1 MSTTG
6 FDTLKVS
13 RDLEAAGFNEAQ
25 AGAIVRSM
33 AGAFQDGMIAT
44 KSDIDKLRASTR
56 ADVDKLRT
64 STTAEFAA
72 VRTDIDKLRASTRA
86 DVDKLQT
93 FTTAEFAAVRT
104 EIDRLRVSTKSD
116 FDKLQATTTADIAN
130 LKAEVF
136 RALWI
141 QGAGIVG
148 IHLAIGGL
156 LFAAI
161 RFLA

>member
-1 MSTTG
+1 MATSA

-13 RDLEAAGFNEAQ
+13 QDLKAAGFNDAQ

-33 AGAFQDGMIAT
+33 AGALQDGMIAT
-44 KSDIDKLRASTR
+44 RADIDKLRASTR

-64 STTAEFAA
+64 
-72 VRTDIDKLRASTRA
+72 
-86 DVDKLQT
+86 
-93 FTTAEFAAVRT
+93 FTTAEFAGVRAD
-104 EIDRLRVSTKSD
+104 IDRLRAFTVSEFAAVRVEIDS
-116 FDKLQATTTADIAN
+116 LRASTTADIAN

-161 RFLA
+161 RFLD

>member
-1 MSTTG
+1 MATTA

-13 RDLEAAGFNEAQ
+13 QDLKAAGFNEVQ

-44 KSDIDKLRASTR
+44 RTDIDKMRALTR

-72 VRTDIDKLRASTRA
+72 VRTDIEKLRAFTVSEFAGVRVEIDSLRA
-86 DVDKLQT
+86 S
-93 FTTAEFAAVRT
+93 TTAEFAAVRA
-104 EIDRLRVSTKSD
+104 EMDKLRVS
-116 FDKLQATTTADIAN
+116 TTADIAN

-161 RFLA
+161 RFLE

>member
-1 MSTTG
+1 MATTG
-6 FDTLKVS
+6 FDALKVS
-13 RDLEAAGFNEAQ
+13 QNLKAAGFNEAQ

-44 KSDIDKLRASTR
+44 KSDIDKLQASTR
-56 ADVDKLRT
+56 ADIAKLRT

-72 VRTDIDKLRASTRA
+72 VRVEMDRLRASTRA
-86 DVDKLQT
+86 D
-93 FTTAEFAAVRT
+93 
-104 EIDRLRVSTKSD
+104 I
-116 FDKLQATTTADIAN
+116 AD

-161 RFLA
+161 RFLD

>member
-1 MSTTG
+1 MATTG

-13 RDLEAAGFNEAQ
+13 QDLKAAGFNDSQ

-33 AGAFQDGMIAT
+33 AGAFQEMSAT
-44 KSDIDKLRASTR
+44 KSDIDKLRAFTES
-56 ADVDKLRT
+56 
-64 STTAEFAA
+64 EFAT
-72 VRTDIDKLRASTRA
+72 VRVEIDKLRAST
-86 DVDKLQT
+86 
-93 FTTAEFAAVRT
+93 
-104 EIDRLRVSTKSD
+104 
-116 FDKLQATTTADIAN
+116 TADIAG
-130 LKAEVF
+130 LRASTKAEVF

-161 RFLA
+161 RFLN

>member
-1 MSTTG
+1 MAATG

-13 RDLEAAGFNEAQ
+13 QDLKAAGFNETQ

-33 AGAFQDGMIAT
+33 AGAFQDGMIAN
-44 KSDIDKLRASTR
+44 KSDIEKLRAFTTSEFAAVRVEIDNLRASTSADIAGLRASTR
-56 ADVDKLRT
+56 
-64 STTAEFAA
+64 
-72 VRTDIDKLRASTRA
+72 
-86 DVDKLQT
+86 
-93 FTTAEFAAVRT
+93 
-104 EIDRLRVSTKSD
+104 
-116 FDKLQATTTADIAN
+116 ADIAN

-148 IHLAIGGL
+148 IHVAIGGL

-161 RFLA
+161 RFLD

>member
-1 MSTTG
+1 MANSG

-13 RDLEAAGFNEAQ
+13 QDLKAAGFNEAQ

-44 KSDIDKLRASTR
+44 KSDIDKLQASTR

-64 STTAEFAA
+64 FTTAEFAAVRVDFDKLRASTTAEFAA
-72 VRTDIDKLRASTRA
+72 VRAEMDKLR
-86 DVDKLQT
+86 
-93 FTTAEFAAVRT
+93 
-104 EIDRLRVSTKSD
+104 VS
-116 FDKLQATTTADIAN
+116 TTADIAN

-161 RFLA
+161 RFLD

>member
-1 MSTTG
+1 MATTG

-13 RDLEAAGFNEAQ
+13 QDLKAAGFNEAQ

-33 AGAFQDGMIAT
+33 AGAFREMIVT
-44 KSDIDKLRASTR
+44 KSDIDQLQA
-56 ADVDKLRT
+56 
-64 STTAEFAA
+64 STTAEFSAI
-72 VRTDIDKLRASTRA
+72 RTDFAGLQASTR
-86 DVDKLQT
+86 
-93 FTTAEFAAVRT
+93 
-104 EIDRLRVSTKSD
+104 
-116 FDKLQATTTADIAN
+116 ADIAN

-141 QGAGIVG
+141 QGAGIIG

-161 RFLA
+161 RFLD

>member
-1 MSTTG
+1 MATTG

-13 RDLEAAGFNEAQ
+13 QDLKAAGFNEAQ

-44 KSDIDKLRASTR
+44 KSDIDKLQASTR

-72 VRTDIDKLRASTRA
+72 VRTDIDKLRTLTESDLNKLRAS
-86 DVDKLQT
+86 
-93 FTTAEFAAVRT
+93 
-104 EIDRLRVSTKSD
+104 
-116 FDKLQATTTADIAN
+116 TTADIAN

-148 IHLAIGGL
+148 IHLTIGGL

-161 RFLA
+161 RFLD

>member
-13 RDLEAAGFNEAQ
+13 QDLKAAGFNEAQ

-33 AGAFQDGMIAT
+33 AGAFQDEMIAT
-44 KSDIDKLRASTR
+44 KSDIDKLQSSTR
-56 ADVDKLRT
+56 ADVDKLRA

-72 VRTDIDKLRASTRA
+72 VRAEMDKLR
-86 DVDKLQT
+86 
-93 FTTAEFAAVRT
+93 
-104 EIDRLRVSTKSD
+104 VS
-116 FDKLQATTTADIAN
+116 TTADIAN

-161 RFLA
+161 RFLD

>member
-1 MSTTG
+1 MANTG

-13 RDLEAAGFNEAQ
+13 QDLKAAGFNEAQ

-44 KSDIDKLRASTR
+44 KSDIAS
-56 ADVDKLRT
+56 VKV
-64 STTAEFAA
+64 E
-72 VRTDIDKLRASTRA
+72 IDKLRAST
-86 DVDKLQT
+86 
-93 FTTAEFAAVRT
+93 
-104 EIDRLRVSTKSD
+104 KSD
-116 FDKLQATTTADIAN
+116 IDKLQASAKADIAT
-130 LKAEVF
+130 LKADVF

-161 RFLA
+161 RFLD

>member
-1 MSTTG
+1 MATTG

-13 RDLEAAGFNEAQ
+13 QDLKAAGFNEAQ

-44 KSDIDKLRASTR
+44 KSDIDQLQAST
-56 ADVDKLRT
+56 T
-64 STTAEFAA
+64 SEFAA
-72 VRTDIDKLRASTRA
+72 VRVEIDSLR
-86 DVDKLQT
+86 V
-93 FTTAEFAAVRT
+93 FTTAEFAAVRA
-104 EIDRLRVSTKSD
+104 EMDKLRVS
-116 FDKLQATTTADIAN
+116 TTADIAN

-136 RALWI
+136 RPLWI

-161 RFLA
+161 RFLE

>member
-1 MSTTG
+1 MATTG

-13 RDLEAAGFNEAQ
+13 QDLKAAGFNEAQ

-33 AGAFQDGMIAT
+33 AGAFQEMVAT
-44 KSDIDKLRASTR
+44 KSDIGKLQA
-56 ADVDKLRT
+56 

-72 VRTDIDKLRASTRA
+72 VRTDIDRLQVSTRA
-86 DVDKLQT
+86 DVDKLRT
-93 FTTAEFAAVRT
+93 LTTAEFAAVRV
-104 EIDRLRVSTKSD
+104 EIDNLRASTTADIAGLRAS
-116 FDKLQATTTADIAN
+116 TTADIAN

-161 RFLA
+161 RFLD

>member
-1 MSTTG
+1 MAATG

-13 RDLEAAGFNEAQ
+13 QDLKAAGFNEAQ

-33 AGAFQDGMIAT
+33 VGAFQDGMIAT
-44 KSDIDKLRASTR
+44 KSDIDKLQASTR

-72 VRTDIDKLRASTRA
+72 VRVEIDNLRASTTADIAGLRA
-86 DVDKLQT
+86 
-93 FTTAEFAAVRT
+93 
-104 EIDRLRVSTKSD
+104 STK
-116 FDKLQATTTADIAN
+116 ADIAN

-161 RFLA
+161 RFLD

>member
-1 MSTTG
+1 MATTG
-6 FDTLKVS
+6 FDTLKVGQ
-13 RDLEAAGFNEAQ
+13 DLKAAGFNEAQ

-64 STTAEFAA
+64 STTA
-72 VRTDIDKLRASTRA
+72 
-86 DVDKLQT
+86 
-93 FTTAEFAAVRT
+93 
-104 EIDRLRVSTKSD
+104 
-116 FDKLQATTTADIAN
+116 DIAN

-161 RFLA
+161 RFLN

>member
-1 MSTTG
+1 MANSG

-13 RDLEAAGFNEAQ
+13 QDLKAAGFNEAQ

-44 KSDIDKLRASTR
+44 KSDIDKLQASTR

-64 STTAEFAA
+64 FTTAEFAAVRVDFDKLRASTTAEFAA
-72 VRTDIDKLRASTRA
+72 VRAEMDKLR
-86 DVDKLQT
+86 
-93 FTTAEFAAVRT
+93 
-104 EIDRLRVSTKSD
+104 VS
-116 FDKLQATTTADIAN
+116 TTADIAN

-141 QGAGIVG
+141 QGVGIVG

-161 RFLA
+161 RFLD

>member
-1 MSTTG
+1 MATTG

-13 RDLEAAGFNEAQ
+13 QDLKAAGFNEAQ

-44 KSDIDKLRASTR
+44 KSDIDKLQASTR
-56 ADVDKLRT
+56 ADIAKLRT

-72 VRTDIDKLRASTRA
+72 VRVEIDKLRAST
-86 DVDKLQT
+86 T
-93 FTTAEFAAVRT
+93 SEFAAVRA
-104 EIDRLRVSTKSD
+104 DVAG
-116 FDKLQATTTADIAN
+116 LQASTRADIAN

-161 RFLA
+161 RFLD

>member
-1 MSTTG
+1 MAATG

-13 RDLEAAGFNEAQ
+13 QDLKAAGFNEAQ

-33 AGAFQDGMIAT
+33 AGAFQEMIVT
-44 KSDIDKLRASTR
+44 RSDIDPLQAYSRS
-56 ADVDKLRT
+56 
-64 STTAEFAA
+64 EFAA
-72 VRTDIDKLRASTRA
+72 ARA
-86 DVDKLQT
+86 
-93 FTTAEFAAVRT
+93 
-104 EIDRLRVSTKSD
+104 EIDQLRVSTKSEITAVRTD
-116 FDKLQATTTADIAN
+116 FAGLRASTKSDIAD
-130 LKAEVF
+130 LEAEVF

-161 RFLA
+161 RFLD

>member
-1 MSTTG
+1 MLTVQALYCASIEVKGHSMASSG

-13 RDLEAAGFNEAQ
+13 QDLKAAGFNEAQ

-44 KSDIDKLRASTR
+44 RSDIDKLRASTR
-56 ADVDKLRT
+56 V
-64 STTAEFAA
+64 
-72 VRTDIDKLRASTRA
+72 

-93 FTTAEFAAVRT
+93 FTMAEFAAVRT

-116 FDKLQATTTADIAN
+116 FDKLQATTTAAIAN

-136 RALWI
+136 RAL
-141 QGAGIVG
+141 
-148 IHLAIGGL
+148 
-156 LFAAI
+156 
-161 RFLA
+161 

>member
-1 MSTTG
+1 MGNSG

-13 RDLEAAGFNEAQ
+13 QDLKAAGFNEAQ

-44 KSDIDKLRASTR
+44 KSDIEKLQAST
-56 ADVDKLRT
+56 T
-64 STTAEFAA
+64 SEFAA
-72 VRTDIDKLRASTRA
+72 VRVDIDKLRA
-86 DVDKLQT
+86 
-93 FTTAEFAAVRT
+93 FTVSEFAAVRV
-104 EIDRLRVSTKSD
+104 EIDSLRASTKADIGGLRAST
-116 FDKLQATTTADIAN
+116 KADIAN

-161 RFLA
+161 RFLD

>member
-1 MSTTG
+1 MPTTA

-13 RDLEAAGFNEAQ
+13 QDLKAAGFNEVQ

-72 VRTDIDKLRASTRA
+72 VRTDCEKLRAST
-86 DVDKLQT
+86 K
-93 FTTAEFAAVRT
+93 
-104 EIDRLRVSTKSD
+104 
-116 FDKLQATTTADIAN
+116 ADIAD

-161 RFLA
+161 RFLD

>member
-1 MSTTG
+1 MATTG

-13 RDLEAAGFNEAQ
+13 QDLKAAGFNEAQ

-33 AGAFQDGMIAT
+33 AGAFREMIVT
-44 KSDIDKLRASTR
+44 KSDIDQLQASTTAEFGAVRTEIDRLRASTKSEFASVR
-56 ADVDKLRT
+56 TEIDKLRT
-64 STTAEFAA
+64 STTAEFSAI
-72 VRTDIDKLRASTRA
+72 RTDFAGLQASTR
-86 DVDKLQT
+86 
-93 FTTAEFAAVRT
+93 
-104 EIDRLRVSTKSD
+104 
-116 FDKLQATTTADIAN
+116 ADIAN

-141 QGAGIVG
+141 QGAGIIG

-161 RFLA
+161 RFLD

>member
-1 MSTTG
+1 MATTG

-13 RDLEAAGFNEAQ
+13 QDLKAAGFNEAQ
-25 AGAIVRSM
+25 

-44 KSDIDKLRASTR
+44 KSDIDKLQASTR

-64 STTAEFAA
+64 FTTTEFAA
-72 VRTDIDKLRASTRA
+72 VRAEMDKLR
-86 DVDKLQT
+86 
-93 FTTAEFAAVRT
+93 
-104 EIDRLRVSTKSD
+104 VS
-116 FDKLQATTTADIAN
+116 TTADIAN

-161 RFLA
+161 RFLD

>member
-1 MSTTG
+1 MASSG

-13 RDLEAAGFNEAQ
+13 QDLKAAGFNEAQ

-44 KSDIDKLRASTR
+44 RSDIDKLRASTR
-56 ADVDKLRT
+56 V
-64 STTAEFAA
+64 
-72 VRTDIDKLRASTRA
+72 

-93 FTTAEFAAVRT
+93 FTMAEFAAVRT

-116 FDKLQATTTADIAN
+116 FDKLQATTTAAIAN

-136 RALWI
+136 RAL
-141 QGAGIVG
+141 
-148 IHLAIGGL
+148 
-156 LFAAI
+156 
-161 RFLA
+161 

>member
-1 MSTTG
+1 MATTG

-13 RDLEAAGFNEAQ
+13 QDLKAAGFNESQ

-33 AGAFQDGMIAT
+33 AGAFQEMSAT
-44 KSDIDKLRASTR
+44 KSDIDKLR
-56 ADVDKLRT
+56 V
-64 STTAEFAA
+64 STTSEFAT
-72 VRTDIDKLRASTRA
+72 VRVEIDKLRAFTESEFATVR
-86 DVDKLQT
+86 VEIDKLGAS
-93 FTTAEFAAVRT
+93 TTADIAG
-104 EIDRLRVSTKSD
+104 LRASTTADIAGLRAS
-116 FDKLQATTTADIAN
+116 TTADIAN

-161 RFLA
+161 RFLN

>member
-1 MSTTG
+1 MATTG

-13 RDLEAAGFNEAQ
+13 QDLKAAGFNEAQ

-44 KSDIDKLRASTR
+44 KSDFDKLRASTTSEFAAVR
-56 ADVDKLRT
+56 VEIDKLRT

-72 VRTDIDKLRASTRA
+72 VRVEMDKLR
-86 DVDKLQT
+86 
-93 FTTAEFAAVRT
+93 
-104 EIDRLRVSTKSD
+104 VS
-116 FDKLQATTTADIAN
+116 TTADIAN

-161 RFLA
+161 RFLD

>member
-1 MSTTG
+1 MANSG

-13 RDLEAAGFNEAQ
+13 QDLKAAGFNEAQ

-44 KSDIDKLRASTR
+44 KSDIDKLRASTTSEFAAVR
-56 ADVDKLRT
+56 VEIDKLRT

-72 VRTDIDKLRASTRA
+72 VRAEMDKLR
-86 DVDKLQT
+86 
-93 FTTAEFAAVRT
+93 
-104 EIDRLRVSTKSD
+104 VS
-116 FDKLQATTTADIAN
+116 TTADIAN

-161 RFLA
+161 RFLD

>member
-1 MSTTG
+1 
-6 FDTLKVS
+6 
-13 RDLEAAGFNEAQ
+13 
-25 AGAIVRSM
+25 M

-44 KSDIDKLRASTR
+44 KSDIDKLQASTR
-56 ADVDKLRT
+56 ADVDQLRT

-72 VRTDIDKLRASTRA
+72 VRVDFDKLRAST
-86 DVDKLQT
+86 K
-93 FTTAEFAAVRT
+93 
-104 EIDRLRVSTKSD
+104 
-116 FDKLQATTTADIAN
+116 ADIAN

-161 RFLA
+161 RFLD

>member
-1 MSTTG
+1 MATTG

-13 RDLEAAGFNEAQ
+13 QDLKAAGFNEAQ

-33 AGAFQDGMIAT
+33 AGAFRGGMIAT
-44 KSDIDKLRASTR
+44 KSDIDKLQASTR

-64 STTAEFAA
+64 STAAEFAA
-72 VRTDIDKLRASTRA
+72 FRADIDKLRA
-86 DVDKLQT
+86 
-93 FTTAEFAAVRT
+93 FTTSEFAAVRVDIDKLRAFT
-104 EIDRLRVSTKSD
+104 VSEFAAVRVEIDSLRAS
-116 FDKLQATTTADIAN
+116 TTADIAN

-161 RFLA
+161 RILE

>member
-1 MSTTG
+1 MATTG

-13 RDLEAAGFNEAQ
+13 RELKAAGFNEAQ

-44 KSDIDKLRASTR
+44 KSDIDKLQASTR

-64 STTAEFAA
+64 FTTAEFAAVRVDFDKLRASTTAEFAA
-72 VRTDIDKLRASTRA
+72 VRAEMDKLR
-86 DVDKLQT
+86 
-93 FTTAEFAAVRT
+93 
-104 EIDRLRVSTKSD
+104 VS
-116 FDKLQATTTADIAN
+116 TTADIAN

-141 QGAGIVG
+141 QGSGIVG

-156 LFAAI
+156 LSAAI

>member
-1 MSTTG
+1 MATTG

-13 RDLEAAGFNEAQ
+13 QDLRAAGFNEAQ

-44 KSDIDKLRASTR
+44 KSDIDKLQASTR
-56 ADVDKLRT
+56 ADVDQLRT

-72 VRTDIDKLRASTRA
+72 VRVDFDKLRASTKA
-86 DVDKLQT
+86 D
-93 FTTAEFAAVRT
+93 F
-104 EIDRLRVSTKSD
+104 
-116 FDKLQATTTADIAN
+116 AN

-161 RFLA
+161 RFLD

>member
-1 MSTTG
+1 MATTG

-13 RDLEAAGFNEAQ
+13 QDLTAAGFNEAQ
-25 AGAIVRSM
+25 AGASVRSM

-44 KSDIDKLRASTR
+44 KSDIDKLQASTR

-64 STTAEFAA
+64 FTTTEFAA
-72 VRTDIDKLRASTRA
+72 VRAEMDKLR
-86 DVDKLQT
+86 
-93 FTTAEFAAVRT
+93 
-104 EIDRLRVSTKSD
+104 VS
-116 FDKLQATTTADIAN
+116 TTADIAN

-161 RFLA
+161 RFLD

>member
-1 MSTTG
+1 MAAIG
-6 FDTLKVS
+6 FDTQRVSQDLK
-13 RDLEAAGFNEAQ
+13 AAGFNEAQ

-72 VRTDIDKLRASTRA
+72 VRVEIDNLRASTTADIAGLRA
-86 DVDKLQT
+86 
-93 FTTAEFAAVRT
+93 
-104 EIDRLRVSTKSD
+104 STK
-116 FDKLQATTTADIAN
+116 ADIAN

>member
-1 MSTTG
+1 MATTG

-13 RDLEAAGFNEAQ
+13 QDLKAAGFNEAQ

-64 STTAEFAA
+64 STTA
-72 VRTDIDKLRASTRA
+72 
-86 DVDKLQT
+86 
-93 FTTAEFAAVRT
+93 
-104 EIDRLRVSTKSD
+104 
-116 FDKLQATTTADIAN
+116 DIAN

-161 RFLA
+161 RFLS